1 METDY
6 EFRSSWLLP
15 VLRDNIRDVVA
26 VVVEVEGPAV
36 AVVSVGSVPA
46 LNLSNSNLQP

>member
-15 VLRDNIRDVVA
+15 VLRDNIRDVE
-26 VVVEVEGPAV
+26 VVVEVGPAV
-36 AVVSVGSVPA
+36 AVVSFVRSRPY
-46 LNLSNSNLQP
+46 

>member
-36 AVVSVGSVPA
+36 AVVA
-46 LNLSNSNLQP
+46 K